1 MDNEAEG
8 VYFKA
13 FICLRGDV
21 DNAALTEE
29 GCFMVED
36 SQSRNWVCWE
46 CRDVRK
52 EAHSAIDAVCEM
64 QNKLTSAGYFETG
77 GTKMVV
83 NITRLLEPI
92 TWEEQIEQLRVSL
105 GENEDDEDQG
115 EEWKRGIEP
124 E

>member
-1 MDNEAEG
+1 MDNDAEE

-13 FICLRGDV
+13 FICLHGDV

-29 GCFMVED
+29 GCFAVED
-36 SQSRNWVCWE
+36 SQSRNWVCWV

-64 QNKLTSAGYFETG
+64 QDKLRAAGYFDTG

-83 NITRLLEPI
+83 SITRLCEPI
-92 TWEEQIEQLRVSL
+92 AWEEQIRQLRESL
-105 GENEDDEDQG
+105 GKSEDDEDEG
-115 EEWKRGIEP
+115 EEWKRSKTP